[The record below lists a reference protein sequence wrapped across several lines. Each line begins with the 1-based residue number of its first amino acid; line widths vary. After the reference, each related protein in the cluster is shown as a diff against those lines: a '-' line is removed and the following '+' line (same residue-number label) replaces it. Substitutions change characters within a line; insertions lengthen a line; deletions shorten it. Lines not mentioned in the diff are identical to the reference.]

1 MSNTYRLPGTYRRDC
16 LLGALGGLLMLVGDL
31 CLSIVPAHTGDS
43 GLFARAAYFDGAFE
57 SWRLQLLLATGLIGM
72 MLGFFTVRASY
83 VQVKPQYRK
92 TRKVILIGG
101 VGYIA
106 SACVIHLWIGTL
118 ADWTGRLAPLLGREQ
133 TLTLV
138 QAQYSSLMP
147 VMLIAYVG
155 MILLMIGIAFAVL
168 TGKTVLP
175 RWMFAFHLIVWQLL
189 FAGIPDIRQLLGAE
203 ISTWDFVL
211 SQASGN
217 AALVIWMVANTIW
230 AGKHADSVWE

>member
-1 MSNTYRLPGTYRRDC
+1 
-16 LLGALGGLLMLVGDL
+16 
-31 CLSIVPAHTGDS
+31 
-43 GLFARAAYFDGAFE
+43 
-57 SWRLQLLLATGLIGM
+57 M
-72 MLGFFTVRASY
+72 M
-83 VQVKPQYRK
+83 
-92 TRKVILIGG
+92 
-101 VGYIA
+101 
-106 SACVIHLWIGTL
+106 
-118 ADWTGRLAPLLGREQ
+118 
-133 TLTLV
+133 
-138 QAQYSSLMP
+138 
-147 VMLIAYVG
+147 IAYVG

-211 SQASGN
+211 SQAPGN